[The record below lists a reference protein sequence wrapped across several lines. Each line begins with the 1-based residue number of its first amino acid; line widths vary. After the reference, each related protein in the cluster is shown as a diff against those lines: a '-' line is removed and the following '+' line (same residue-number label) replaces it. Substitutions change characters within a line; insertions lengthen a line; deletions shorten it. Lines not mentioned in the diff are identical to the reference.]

1 MPATR
6 HGDIGPARPAGPAT
20 RTGKADTAPR
30 HYVVF
35 RATTSADGATTRL
48 YEIPGVTRLGA
59 PTLLDEPSFGAWLR
73 DNAPTESERGLI
85 AVLVI
90 QQTLDARGSI
100 VTCCLERRRGSATGP
115 FHGRPARVT
124 FAGAID
130 QVRFYR
136 TAAHGRLREMAP
148 SLTSP
153 PLTRSRSRPD
163 HLAGEERVIRR
174 LFGATAQVL
183 DMRSPTVLED
193 LVGLSAIVHL
203 RAHDEE
209 EIDCGIGWH
218 GTTPFV
224 LRADFPRFG
233 AAPALPPA
241 DTAAA
246 GMAAAAAGLITF
258 ETRADEHGAAVL
270 ARARLD
276 GALYLIR
283 PGAGGTEVTRYTPGV
298 PDALP
303 SADQALW
310 LRYAGEHE
318 LLTIIDGYR
327 DGGSDNIFVVA
338 GGPDGHVTRHLI
350 DVDGIEVWRA
360 AADDT
365 AVGTWHRERMIG
377 PRDD

>member
-1 MPATR
+1 
-6 HGDIGPARPAGPAT
+6 
-20 RTGKADTAPR
+20 
-30 HYVVF
+30 
-35 RATTSADGATTRL
+35 
-48 YEIPGVTRLGA
+48 
-59 PTLLDEPSFGAWLR
+59 
-73 DNAPTESERGLI
+73 
-85 AVLVI
+85 VLVI
-90 QQTLDARGSI
+90 QEVLDARGAI
-100 VTCCLERRRGSATGP
+100 VTCCLEHRRGSATGS

-124 FAGAID
+124 FAGAIN

-153 PLTRSRSRPD
+153 PVTRSRSRPD
-163 HLAGEERVIRR
+163 RLAGEERVIRD
-174 LFGATAQVL
+174 LFGVATEIL
-183 DMRSPTVLED
+183 DVRSPTVLED

-203 RAHDEE
+203 RTQTDGEV
-209 EIDCGIGWH
+209 DCGIGWH

-233 AAPALPPA
+233 AAPDLPA
-241 DTAAA
+241 VEAGAV

-270 ARARLD
+270 ARARRD

-283 PGAGGTEVTRYTPGV
+283 PVAGEAKVAPYAPGV
-298 PDALP
+298 LDALL

-310 LRYAGEHE
+310 LRYARDHE
-318 LLTIIDGYR
+318 RLTIIDGYR
-327 DGGSDNIFVVA
+327 DGRSDSIFVVA
-338 GGPDGHVTRHLI
+338 GGPEGHVTRHLI

-365 AVGTWHRERMIG
+365 AVGTWYRERMIG
-377 PRDD
+377 PKQGS